1 MAIKKTAIASAV
13 KKEAAAAKVPVQQ
26 VVQPTE
32 SPVEKTP
39 ITGIW
44 SNPTED
50 SQAETTTPQKE
61 KEFFKG
67 KFRILHWEIHPN
79 DPTQDIGWVK
89 VALPEEVEYR
99 GPATEATVR
108 RLKSKYKDPQ
118 YIVDVD
124 VRYGRYNVCVSEK
137 VILRLRPHVEE

>member
-13 KKEAAAAKVPVQQ
+13 KKEAAAAKVPQQ
-26 VVQPTE
+26 VIQLTE
-32 SPVEKTP
+32 SSPKEKTP

-44 SNPTED
+44 SPAED
-50 SQAETTTPQKE
+50 SQTETTTPEKE

-79 DPTQDIGWVK
+79 DPTKDIGWVK

-108 RLKSKYKDPQ
+108 RLKSKYKAPQ

-124 VRYGRYNVCVSEK
+124 VRYGRYNICVSEK

>member
-13 KKEAAAAKVPVQQ
+13 KKEAAAAKVPQQ
-26 VVQPTE
+26 VIQLTE
-32 SPVEKTP
+32 SSPKEKTP

-44 SNPTED
+44 SSPTEE
-50 SQAETTTPQKE
+50 QAETTTPEKE

-79 DPTQDIGWVK
+79 DPTKDIGWVK

-108 RLKSKYKDPQ
+108 RLKAKYKAPQ
-118 YIVDVD
+118 FIVDVD
-124 VRYGRYNVCVSEK
+124 VRYGRYNICVSEK